1 MSHSIMILFV
11 FVDNKLNEKFN
22 NKSSLRERIILA
34 FVLSNNK
41 SCYHGN
47 GRSVTQK
54 RRAKPLKRK
63 RQNHISKLS
72 YHVIYSKL
80 ANSIYYCI

>member
-22 NKSSLRERIILA
+22 NKSSVRERILA
-34 FVLSNNK
+34 FVLSNKK

-47 GRSVTQK
+47 GRIATRK
-54 RRAKPLKRK
+54 IRA
-63 RQNHISKLS
+63 
-72 YHVIYSKL
+72 
-80 ANSIYYCI
+80 